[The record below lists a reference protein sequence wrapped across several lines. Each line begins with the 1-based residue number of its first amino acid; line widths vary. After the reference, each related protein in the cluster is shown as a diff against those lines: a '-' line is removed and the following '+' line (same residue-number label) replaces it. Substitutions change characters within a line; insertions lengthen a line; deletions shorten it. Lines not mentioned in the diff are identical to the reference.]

1 MSITREYIRFELDR
15 NMADDAISAPVQA
28 GLLFSPQS
36 YLRQGISSQ
45 RAEELLTENT
55 GVGKSW
61 LIHTLFAH
69 KEQLKRIPVLGP
81 YLLRR
86 KEDML
91 HERLSEMI
99 DAPAIDLSDII
110 GWYRDDFIVACYQRL
125 LRRTPDPDGW
135 NTYVDMARRGADNRV
150 IAYALM
156 QSPEFGARAEVS
168 DAREYRLAYK
178 KFMRRQHLLHI
189 PVLGRVVSLFLLS
202 GQLDRIYMRLERSE
216 DVTIQELRQVRA
228 RFSETQG
235 LLSGMAEQLT
245 QQTFALRG
253 LPRQLTGQE
262 EELRRLAKQ
271 IEAQADAYVALTKQ
285 LAGQMAVYTALSEQL
300 TGQMAVHT
308 VLSEKLDR
316 QTAVHTALS
325 EKLDRQTAVH
335 TALSEKLDKQA
346 VTLGQLSGKI
356 DSQAFVLGKLSGNM
370 DAMPVLLHSANIGS
384 HTTVLGLPGGVTAVQ
399 CDDFILGLPSEEWGL
414 AMFLSGG
421 GTFEQ
426 GSERF
431 FEEHLVSGS
440 TVLDLG
446 ANLGIYTLRALRK
459 GCTVFSFEPTPRIC
473 RILRENIKANGF
485 EPTGRA
491 HVVEAAVSS
500 KNGSAVFFQN
510 RGVCGQSSTLYA
522 DNEDDEKEKV
532 TVETI
537 SLDSC
542 RERFGR
548 VDFIKID
555 IEGAEYA
562 AFCGM
567 RELLAENPD
576 VKILMEFAPAHMTR
590 AGVEPAAMLE
600 LISKLGFTAYKID
613 EETAQAEPVSEAE
626 LLEADSVNLYLVREK

>member
-15 NMADDAISAPVQA
+15 NMAGEAISAPVQA
-28 GLLFSPQS
+28 GFLFSPES

-86 KEDML
+86 KEAML
-91 HERLSEMI
+91 HACLSEM
-99 DAPAIDLSDII
+99 ASTPAIDLSDII
-110 GWYRDDFIVACYQRL
+110 GWYRDDFITACYQRL
-125 LRRTPDPDGW
+125 LCRTPDPDGW

-156 QSPEFGARAEVS
+156 LSPEFGARAEVS
-168 DAREYRLAYK
+168 GAREYRRAYK
-178 KFMRRQHLLHI
+178 KFMRRQRLLHI

-202 GQLDRIYMRLERSE
+202 GQLDRMYVRLERSE
-216 DVTIQELRQVRA
+216 NVTIQGLRQVRA
-228 RFSETQG
+228 RLSETEG
-235 LLSGMAEQLT
+235 LLFGMAEQLT
-245 QQTFALRG
+245 QQTSVLRN
-253 LPRQLTGQE
+253 LPRQLEGQE
-262 EELRRLAKQ
+262 AELRRLARQ
-271 IEAQADAYVALTKQ
+271 IEAQVDAYA
-285 LAGQMAVYTALSEQL
+285 ALSEQL
-300 TGQMAVHT
+300 IGQTAAYAA
-308 VLSEKLDR
+308 LSEQLAG
-316 QTAVHTALS
+316 QTAVYAALS
-325 EKLDRQTAVH
+325 EKLDG
-335 TALSEKLDKQA
+335 QA
-346 VTLGQLSGKI
+346 ITLGQVSGKI
-356 DSQAFVLGKLSGNM
+356 DSQAFVLGKLSGDM
-370 DAMPVLLHSANIGS
+370 DAIPVLLHSANMGS

-399 CDDFILGLPSEEWGL
+399 CDDFILGVPSEEWGL

-431 FEEHLVSGS
+431 FDEHLVPGS

-473 RILRENIKANGF
+473 RILRENVKANGF

-491 HVVEAAVSS
+491 HVVEAAVSN

-510 RGVCGQSSTLYA
+510 KGVCGQSSTLYA
-522 DNEDDEKEKV
+522 DESDDEKEKI
-532 TVETI
+532 TVETL

-567 RELLAENPD
+567 RELLMENTD
-576 VKILMEFAPAHMTR
+576 VRILMEFAPVHMIR

-600 LISKLGFTAYKID
+600 LISELGFTVYKIG